1 MMDGMRRLLL
11 VALLVTLVVGC
22 MGAGLV
28 PAPTPGATD
37 VTTATAT
44 TSPGTTS
51 PGPGATVHP
60 AATPSP
66 NPQPTPEATTIAA
79 TAGTAS
85 TGPGVTIKPSATIK
99 PDRTPGPSPNP
110 TPLASVPPLD
120 WPVLRYRLVDEL
132 GRPLF
137 CDPDFYPI
145 ARLDEA
151 ILARQHIAAIR
162 ADAPTYTAI
171 VAHLGIAQ
179 AAALSP
185 SQVLAIY
192 REWKM
197 LRALLLTAADGGL
210 SFDYIAAAG
219 SSEDTGWRVVRRSTR
234 AARSLLRVAI
244 RRVHRRARS
253 ASPEEHASRHPM
265 VSARWRTYGWAR
277 RSGPPMRPANASRE
291 G

>member
-1 MMDGMRRLLL
+1 MQGSGSRSRANPGRHGRHDRDRNHF
-11 VALLVTLVVGC
+11 
-22 MGAGLV
+22 AGNHLARTRCNR
-28 PAPTPGATD
+28 PSGRDA
-37 VTTATAT
+37 
-44 TSPGTTS
+44 
-51 PGPGATVHP
+51 
-60 AATPSP
+60 SP

-277 RSGPPMRPANASRE
+277 RSGAPMRPANASRE